1 MTHVAI
7 CDDETKTGAELECAL
22 IDIFSKLLVKH
33 EVTVF
38 FSGKELCRAIESGAH
53 YDMIFLDIEFAPN
66 EINGIE
72 VGRLIRDKYNN
83 YMISIIYMSRV
94 KSYALELFDIQP
106 FNFLIK
112 PLKYEKIDE
121 IIRKYLKVAGF
132 LSKDFTYK
140 IGRDTF
146 KVKIKDIIYL
156 ESRDKKMI
164 MHLANGRKEE
174 FYGSIKELHQE
185 QLNRFDF
192 LFIHTSYIVN
202 YDYITALKFN
212 EVLLVDS
219 VTPLPISKHRKNKV
233 RERYYEIVK
242 RRRGVV

>member
-112 PLKYEKIDE
+112 PLEHGKIE
-121 IIRKYLKVAGF
+121 ETIRKYLKISGHW
-132 LSKDFTYK
+132 LGEFTYK
-140 IGRDTF
+140 KGHDTF
-146 KVKIKDIIYL
+146 KVQIKDIIYL
-156 ESRDKKMI
+156 ESRDRKLI
-164 MHLANGRKEE
+164 LHLANGRKEE
-174 FYGSIKELHQE
+174 FYGALKEAYNE
-185 QLNRFDF
+185 QLQKFDF
-192 LFIHTSYIVN
+192 LFIHAAYVVN
-202 YDYITALKFN
+202 YDYVTTVKYN
-212 EVLLVDS
+212 QLLLAGGEIS
-219 VTPLPISKHRKNKV
+219 LPVSPNRKNDV
-233 RERYYEIVK
+233 RQHYMEIMK
-242 RRRGVV
+242 RRS